1 MFARE
6 AREEDGAGK
15 TSRPVSITVI
25 IRDVNDNSPVLETIE
40 DVVITA
46 GKKRRKI
53 AKVASVGSNIVIS
66 LNGVVWINYIIWDKS
81 FP

>member
-6 AREEDGAGK
+6 NKEDGEEEGGK

-40 DVVITA
+40 DVIITA

-53 AKVASVGSNIVIS
+53 AKVFFIHLI
-66 LNGVVWINYIIWDKS
+66 LDKPMLS
-81 FP
+81 

>member
-1 MFARE
+1 MYIQVFARE
-6 AREEDGAGK
+6 ARDGDSESK

-40 DVVITA
+40 DVIITA

-53 AKVASVGSNIVIS
+53 AKV
-66 LNGVVWINYIIWDKS
+66 
-81 FP
+81 

>member
-6 AREEDGAGK
+6 TKESDGGGK

-40 DVVITA
+40 DVIITA
-46 GKKRRKI
+46 GKERRKI
-53 AKVASVGSNIVIS
+53 AKVC
-66 LNGVVWINYIIWDKS
+66 
-81 FP
+81 